1 LNIEQ
6 GKLCSKARHMV
17 IVHAVMKNPSK
28 LGHVGPIIND
38 LLKPY
43 YLKSKIIQDITMYAL
58 LLYKMC

>member
-1 LNIEQ
+1 
-6 GKLCSKARHMV
+6 MV